1 MQWDVTK
8 VAGWQNRKAARLLL
22 LNCSQNPIHKR
33 QIMKAVQHK
42 GCLLLYG
49 TLNERK
55 YFIVNLSS
63 SVSCFYNVF
72 YYKHVRTYYFFMTM
86 MT

>member
-1 MQWDVTK
+1 
-8 VAGWQNRKAARLLL
+8 
-22 LNCSQNPIHKR
+22 
-33 QIMKAVQHK
+33 MKAVQHK